1 MGVPITRPDVMHA
14 CDVMEDVAVA
24 YSFNKIPREVAPVQ
38 CVGSQQPLSRL
49 TDLMRLEMAEA
60 GFTEALT
67 FALCSH
73 DEAFKNMRRVDTGMQ
88 AVVISNP
95 KTVEFQVCRTSLL
108 PGLFKTFGSNKQNPL
123 PWRLFEVSD
132 TVHLDPSS
140 DVGASNRRRLAAV
153 YSDSHTSGFEIVHG
167 LVERA
172 LQMLSLAPAE
182 YGVRPGD
189 DPTYLGGRC
198 AEIFLTKSNTRVGSF
213 GTVHPEV
220 LEMFELEFPTSAVEL
235 DLEAFLQIGVE
246 GFEQV
251 LQSRSSGA
259 RHASAH
265 PGACSPHRCSSRR
278 TPRRWS
284 RPRRPPPASL
294 RPASSTSR
302 RSRSRRRRR

>member
-251 LQSRSSGA
+251 LIS
-259 RHASAH
+259 
-265 PGACSPHRCSSRR
+265 
-278 TPRRWS
+278 
-284 RPRRPPPASL
+284 
-294 RPASSTSR
+294 
-302 RSRSRRRRR
+302 